1 MYVYES
7 VLEVYYYGYLLYHNT
22 IFKNAYIHTYFKEYL
37 KYFYP
42 NDSLTESELPAGG
55 LRNCMLNG
63 QFSSVVSFE
72 LI

>member
-1 MYVYES
+1 MYMYES
-7 VLEVYYYGYLLYHNT
+7 VVEVYYYEYLLYCNI

-42 NDSLTESELPAGG
+42 NAILTESELPAGR

-63 QFSSVVSFE
+63 QFSSVVSFG